1 MAATMYPE
9 LARLLLILRNKMG
22 LEIDKKRGSITDAIS
37 SIEWISIGDE
47 KGVCRAVAA
56 SDSSFILVE
65 SRIAMLYALQGISQ
79 LYTID
84 SGKIAT
90 RDSDRFY
97 DAGFIESTDRR
108 VATRRSAFKKALT
121 AYAYLNEVESI
132 GRIASRGS
140 IDLALL
146 DGSLLSFLVARRDIA
161 KSMTIESVYGS
172 KDLNYVYSRKVQAIE
187 ELAQKTT
194 LVFTA
199 KSSSV
204 SFYTRSNYTDF
215 QLFEM
220 ARIYRI
226 PPYFE
231 AGYSKPLDIELSG
244 DIKRFL
250 GLEKCSL
257 KGFIVTYARLQRNSQ
272 VFQLSIPYIDRKPD
286 IDMVVKCVRVFSPA
300 GYPLPLDVVHRLSK
314 LSRRILKEFLIR
326 VGFPVAS
333 GREFIEL

>member
-9 LARLLLILRNKMG
+9 LVKLLLVLRDKMG
-22 LEIDKKRGSITDAIS
+22 LEIDKKRGDAADAIS
-37 SIEWISIGDE
+37 SIEWIPIGDD
-47 KGVCRAVAA
+47 GGGCRAVAA

-79 LYTID
+79 LYTIE
-84 SGKIAT
+84 GEKIAT
-90 RDSDRFY
+90 KDSDRFY
-97 DAGFIESTDRR
+97 DSGFIESSSRR

-132 GRIASRGS
+132 GRIVSRNNT
-140 IDLALL
+140 DLALL
-146 DGSLLSFLVARRDIA
+146 DGSLLSFLVTRRDIA
-161 KSMTIESVYGS
+161 KNMTIESVYGS
-172 KDLNYVYSRKVQAIE
+172 KDLDSIYSRKAKIIE
-187 ELAQKTT
+187 DLAKKTIP
-194 LVFTA
+194 VFTA

-231 AGYSKPLDIELSG
+231 AGYSKPLDIELNR

-250 GLEKCSL
+250 GLEECGL

-286 IDMVVKCVRVFSPA
+286 VDAVVRCLKMFSPA

-314 LSRRILKEFLIR
+314 LSRRSLKEFLIR
-326 VGFPVAS
+326 VGFPIAS